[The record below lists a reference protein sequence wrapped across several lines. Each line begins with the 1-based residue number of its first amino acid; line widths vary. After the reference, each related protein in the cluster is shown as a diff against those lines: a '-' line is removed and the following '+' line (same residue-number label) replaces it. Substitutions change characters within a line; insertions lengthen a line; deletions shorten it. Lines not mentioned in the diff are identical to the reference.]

1 MQIKRFGS
9 TAQNLPSLTFL
20 VAFSPCKSFIPFCMK
35 TYHSSSRKGGHS
47 SIQQNRQNDE
57 SKLVNKM
64 SPIIIKDKLYLRQQH
79 LKRERVVLVMKMFQF
94 PQGLVTE
101 KYFPAQ
107 PTSQEIRT
115 HASAPSGEGNIMSP
129 LSFSRRR
136 YLSALIDK
144 IWTPPPTTIKWNTCS
159 CILCEVCLLHH
170 YSFWS

>member
-35 TYHSSSRKGGHS
+35 TYHSSNRKGGHG
-47 SIQQNRQNDE
+47 SIQQNDE

-64 SPIIIKDKLYLRQQH
+64 SPIIIKDKLHLRQQH
-79 LKRERVVLVMKMFQF
+79 VKRERVVLVMKMFQF

-107 PTSQEIRT
+107 PTSQEIWA

-136 YLSALIDK
+136 
-144 IWTPPPTTIKWNTCS
+144 
-159 CILCEVCLLHH
+159 
-170 YSFWS
+170 